1 MKLIK
6 SKTKRREILELTMNT
21 RIDQRH
27 TPRIS
32 FCRPAILASDQKLI
46 NVMTQDISMCGV
58 LIICSETIEADKNIE
73 VIIRMSIDHEII
85 MNVKK
90 IWSILIFTN
99 NFYCWQMGNLITE
112 ISPSDQ
118 NLLASLIMDNLAEV
132 SYPKL
137 SFHNYSL

>member
-1 MKLIK
+1 
-6 SKTKRREILELTMNT
+6 LELTMNT
-21 RIDQRH
+21 KIDQRH

-32 FCRPAILASDQKLI
+32 FCRPAILVSDQKLI
-46 NVMTQDISMCGV
+46 NVMTEDISMCGV
-58 LIICSETIEADKNIE
+58 LILCSETIEADKNIE
-73 VIIRMSIDHEII
+73 IVIRISINNEII

-118 NLLASLIMDNLAEV
+118 NLLASLIMDNMAEV

-137 SFHNYSL
+137 SFLNCPL